1 MASSVAASRT
11 AFKST
16 SAFRLSTTTLTP
28 VQLVVVLSHL
38 RTVRSKQWCKGEL
51 VALTGDAATGP
62 DEVDVDVDVHAHDP
76 ADVPEIWSRGTVI
89 QRVMNLVMPLE
100 DPTPRGKADL
110 VLALSTERD
119 AITTAMDNVGSVH
132 FARFNIVGD
141 DLHLIAVF
149 DGTPQGY
156 IREFALQMG
165 RAFDVIMSR
174 IADWPPPPMAPDEHV
189 SISTCPA
196 EFVEWALRHDIR
208 QLPRDPAAALEAD
221 LHRRREGGEVLPPL
235 RTVLAEQLVA
245 WFSESPNAH
254 LSIHRGYPGRS
265 AAQIREAL
273 GLGW

>member
-1 MASSVAASRT
+1 MH
-11 AFKST
+11 
-16 SAFRLSTTTLTP
+16 
-28 VQLVVVLSHL
+28 LVVVLSHL

-51 VALTGDAATGP
+51 VVLTGDAATGP
-62 DEVDVDVDVHAHDP
+62 DEVDVDTDVNAHHLV
-76 ADVPEIWSRGTVI
+76 DVPEIWSRGTVV

-110 VLALSTERD
+110 VLALSAERD

-208 QLPRDPAAALEAD
+208 QLPRDPAATLEAD
-221 LHRRREGGEVLPPL
+221 LHRRRQD
-235 RTVLAEQLVA
+235 LAEQLVA

>member
-1 MASSVAASRT
+1 
-11 AFKST
+11 
-16 SAFRLSTTTLTP
+16 
-28 VQLVVVLSHL
+28 VVVLSHL

-51 VALTGDAATGP
+51 VVLTGDAATGP
-62 DEVDVDVDVHAHDP
+62 DEVDVDADVSARHD
-76 ADVPEIWSRGTVI
+76 ANQLLDVPEIWSPGTVV

-196 EFVEWALRHDIR
+196 EFVEWALR
-208 QLPRDPAAALEAD
+208 
-221 LHRRREGGEVLPPL
+221 LHRRREAGEVLPSL